1 MVHLHLIKQQKILNI
16 AHFLYTVLFE
26 ARSLIFRIPAP

>member
-1 MVHLHLIKQQKILNI
+1 MVWERQVVFMAHLHLIKQQKILNT

-26 ARSLIFRIPAP
+26 AL